1 MNMPAALTLDQK
13 KARAE
18 AGLAINKPQST
29 ERKRNVFNG
38 TEGKL
43 KVNNQI
49 EGYHLYIFN
58 DTPGRIN
65 AALDNGY
72 EFVSPNEVGGVS
84 ENVVSRNT
92 DLGDKVRYLVGQV
105 DGEPLYAYLMKI
117 KQEWWDEDQSSLQ
130 TKNNVIDAAIQSGQN
145 VKGDAGKFY
154 GGGISIKT

>member
-1 MNMPAALTLDQK
+1 MPAALTLEEK

-18 AGLAINKPQST
+18 AGLAINKNLSP

-58 DTPGRIN
+58 DTPGRISS
-65 AALDNGY
+65 ALDNGY
-72 EFVSPNEVGGVS
+72 EFVSPNEVGGVG

-92 DLGDKVRYLVGQV
+92 DLGDKVRLLVGQA
-105 DGEPLYAYLMKI
+105 DGAPLYAYLMKI
-117 KQEWWDEDQSSLQ
+117 RQEWWDEDQLALQ
-130 TKNNVIDAAIQSGQN
+130 NKNNATDAAIKSGQN
-145 VKGDAGKFY
+145 VKGDSGKFY
-154 GGGISIKT
+154 DGGISINT

>member
-1 MNMPAALTLDQK
+1 MPTALTLEEK

-18 AGLAINKPQST
+18 AGLAAKKAQST

-43 KVNNQI
+43 KVNKEI

-65 AALDNGY
+65 SALDSGY
-72 EFVSPNEVGGVS
+72 EFVSPEEVGGVS

-92 DLGDKVRYLVGQV
+92 DLGDKVRYLVGQA

-117 KQEWWDEDQSSLQ
+117 KQEWWDEDQLALQ
-130 TKNNVIDAAIQSGQN
+130 TKNNAIDAAIKSGQN
-145 VKGDAGKFY
+145 VKGDADKFY
-154 GGGISIKT
+154 DGGISIKT